1 MLSSLSQITIMT
13 SNPKKGTNIIN
24 DMKNYLLT
32 VRIFQIYTIDYSIS
46 TVISNE
52 PEEKA
57 GTASFSGRRYHGS
70 SNAM

>member
-24 DMKNYLLT
+24 DIQIYLLT

-46 TVISNE
+46 TVIIGHNSG
-52 PEEKA
+52 EK
-57 GTASFSGRRYHGS
+57 F
-70 SNAM
+70 